1 MVAVPEKILLC
12 VVVALSLAACTT
24 VRTRIDT
31 AAASRD
37 LAHASR
43 ILPQETAQLLRTAV
57 LDAPD
62 SAEASAHV
70 LVAIERLWP
79 HLNKDTPEHSPELLR
94 LYNSLVEKF
103 FSLNGADIAQAREPL
118 EFKTSTR
125 RPCRVSVEFRGVP
138 AHRYFFKEFLP
149 ASSVRVRGFA
159 KRSTIDGLGA
169 ALVASRDAELNE
181 HFSPPRYGSAKAFN
195 GLVVPAK
202 NGQLRVVISD
212 PARATTY
219 RIKRTDFRLAADFTA
234 PLAVAMAGSNDLRIG
249 LDGLFRPEESRKLA
263 GIYLAEPFDP
273 DRIPVLLIH
282 GLGSSPII
290 WRDANAQVLVNP
302 DICKNYQFWY
312 VFYPS
317 AQPIP
322 QSAANVRNWI
332 KDIHRRYDPSNKT
345 RASQRM
351 VVVGYSMGGVIARS
365 LSKDVGDNVWNAFF
379 RVSPEEMTDVSEST
393 RDTMARML
401 IWEPVPSLERGIYI
415 AAPHKGAVLADSSP
429 ARLVMRLIEI
439 PFQVVQQ
446 QFDLFNELA
455 GSLRADLFDS
465 APQNSQTS
473 QNSQSPQT
481 PQNLRRA
488 EARKLRLF
496 NNSISSL
503 SPGYPLFGALN
514 ESPTKPG
521 FAEHSIIGNRN
532 DGNIFRSSDGVVAYW
547 SSHLPDAE
555 SEFIVRATHTNI
567 YQVPPTIAELERI
580 LLENLGKR

>member
-1 MVAVPEKILLC
+1 
-12 VVVALSLAACTT
+12 

-31 AAASRD
+31 GAASRD

-43 ILPQETAQLLRTAV
+43 ILPPSTAQLLRTAV
-57 LDAPD
+57 LDTPD
-62 SAEASAHV
+62 SAEASANL

-79 HLNKDTPEHSPELLR
+79 HLNKDTSKHSPELLR
-94 LYNSLVEKF
+94 LYDSLVEKF
-103 FSLNGADIAQAREPL
+103 FSLNGEAIAQARKPL

-125 RPCRVSVEFRGVP
+125 RHYRVSVEFRGVP
-138 AHRYFFKEFLP
+138 EHRHFFKEFIP
-149 ASSVRVRGFA
+149 ASSVRVRGFS
-159 KRSTIDGLGA
+159 KRSTIDGLGT
-169 ALVASRDAELNE
+169 ALVASRDTPPQNSE

-195 GLVVPAK
+195 GLIVPSK

-212 PARATTY
+212 PARATTF
-219 RIKRTDFRLAADFTA
+219 RINRTDFRLAVDFTA
-234 PLAVAMAGSNDLRIG
+234 PLAIAMAGSNDIRIG
-249 LDGLFRPEESRKLA
+249 LEGLFRPEESHDLA

-290 WRDANAQVLVNP
+290 WRNANAQLLAHP
-302 DICKNYQFWY
+302 TICKNYQFWY

-317 AQPIP
+317 AMPIP

-332 KDIHRRYDPSNKT
+332 KDVHHRYDLSNKT
-345 RASQRM
+345 RATQRM

-379 RVSPEEMTDVSEST
+379 RVPFDEMTDVSETT
-393 RDTMARML
+393 RNTMAAML

-415 AAPHKGAVLADSSP
+415 ATPHRGAVLADSSP
-429 ARLVMRLIEI
+429 ARLIMRLIEI

-455 GSLRADLFDS
+455 SSLRADLFDT
-465 APQNSQTS
+465 PSQSSS
-473 QNSQSPQT
+473 QNSS
-481 PQNLRRA
+481 QNSRRS
-488 EARKLRLF
+488 EARNLRLF

-503 SPGYPLFGALN
+503 SPSFPLFGALN
-514 ESPTKPG
+514 ESPTKPD

-547 SSHLPDAE
+547 SSHLPEAE
-555 SEFIVRATHTNI
+555 SELIVHATHTNI
-567 YQVPPTIAELERI
+567 FRLPPTIAELERI
-580 LLENLGKR
+580 LLLNVKNR